1 MSDQPDLDPVQRD
14 SRDEADAD
22 EPPQR
27 SAEEERIARAGRQ
40 GRQVGTVI
48 MVVFG
53 AWFVLTTVYNFAV
66 DVFGE
71 K

>member
-1 MSDQPDLDPVQRD
+1 MSEDTDGRADG
-14 SRDEADAD
+14 DAD
-22 EPPQR
+22 DSPPR
-27 SAEEERIARAGRQ
+27 SAEEERIALAGRK

-66 DVFGE
+66 NVFGNVFGE